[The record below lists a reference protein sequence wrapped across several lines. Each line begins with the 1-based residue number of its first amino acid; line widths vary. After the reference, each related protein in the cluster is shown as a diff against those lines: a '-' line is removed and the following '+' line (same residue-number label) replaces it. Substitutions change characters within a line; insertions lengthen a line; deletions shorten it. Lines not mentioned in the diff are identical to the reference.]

1 LQQAAEALGTQG
13 RMVTIPAVPFL
24 GLSASIFDLLPCLMV
39 ALGLLYFG
47 LRGVGVLA
55 VLYVFIKKS
64 QDHRPRAAAAGGG
77 RGRGGGQQGQEQQQ
91 RR

>member
-1 LQQAAEALGTQG
+1 
-13 RMVTIPAVPFL
+13 MVTIPPVPFL
-24 GLSASIFDLLPCLMV
+24 GLSASIFDLLPCLIV

-55 VLYVFIKKS
+55 ALYVFIKKS
-64 QDHRPRAAAAGGG
+64 QDHPPRAAAAGEG
-77 RGRGGGQQGQEQQQ
+77 RGRGGRQPAQEQQQ